1 MGYLHLCCELLCRT
15 EAFSTICQ
23 LDDIS
28 LLEEPDGKKTT
39 NLITSMSKITEL
51 GSKSYLKSSSCARTG
66 TGKMRRKKSQML
78 FFIPLQVL
86 SPRP

>member
-28 LLEEPDGKKTT
+28 LLEEPDGKKTKT
-39 NLITSMSKITEL
+39 NNKTYNIHVKNN
-51 GSKSYLKSSSCARTG
+51 
-66 TGKMRRKKSQML
+66 
-78 FFIPLQVL
+78 
-86 SPRP
+86 